1 MPDAGTG
8 PTFAEHVC
16 DDTIKFE
23 PVTVMVAPANTV
35 EVATLV
41 TAGLAAT
48 VTAVLAVVASSL
60 STLCITGSLGLL
72 LIVTSTPTADPVDV
86 EGPITTSIRVVETM
100 TQEDAAAPEEG
111 VLPIFALHVPVMKSD
126 PVRTMVLAR
135 YAAAGLTLGAANA
148 GFTVNELTA
157 LGPSS
162 TAAPS

>member
-1 MPDAGTG
+1 VPDAGTG

-16 DDTIKFE
+16 DDTMKFE
-23 PVTVMVAPANTV
+23 PVTVRLAPANKV
-35 EVATLV
+35 EGATLV

-48 VTAVLAVVASSL
+48 VTAVLAVIANSL
-60 STLCITGSLGLL
+60 STLEFTGSLGLL

-100 TQEDAAAPEEG
+100 AQEEAASPEEG
-111 VLPIFALHVPVMKSD
+111 ALPIFALHVHPALAMKPD

-148 GFTVNELTA
+148 GFTV
-157 LGPSS
+157 
-162 TAAPS
+162 

>member
-35 EVATLV
+35 EGATLV

-48 VTAVLAVVASSL
+48 VTAVLAVVANNL
-60 STLCITGSLGLL
+60 STLEFTGSLGLL

-86 EGPITTSIRVVETM
+86 EGPITTSICVVETM

-111 VLPIFALHVPVMKSD
+111 VLPIFALHVHPALAMKFD

-148 GFTVNELTA
+148 GFTV
-157 LGPSS
+157 
-162 TAAPS
+162 

>member
-1 MPDAGTG
+1 VPDAGTG

-16 DDTIKFE
+16 DDMMKFE

-35 EVATLV
+35 EGATLV
-41 TAGLAAT
+41 TTGLAVT
-48 VTAVLAVVASSL
+48 VTAVLAVVANNL
-60 STLCITGSLGLL
+60 STLEFTGSLGLL

-86 EGPITTSIRVVETM
+86 EGPITTSICVVETM

-111 VLPIFALHVPVMKSD
+111 VLPIFALHVHPVLAMKFD

-148 GFTVNELTA
+148 GFTV
-157 LGPSS
+157 
-162 TAAPS
+162 